1 MENEKKAVGLLKYL
15 LSFIVLL
22 SIILCPKRV
31 VYADD
36 VTYSTTGGT
45 WKQVNEKTWTMDKDG
60 DGTSDITLVKEGNAW
75 KYIFT
80 VADDKASYY
89 AWEEQVPDGYTVVGK
104 GERSNPTVNTM
115 TTYSHTPNIGDDG
128 VQNGNYANNLNL
140 NDVVTLPGADKLHV
154 VLTYAGESVSYD
166 YVCAW
171 EGSQPT
177 YTAQNNNS
185 SAIAVNGTKKFGGG
199 SGKTVEFDVP
209 GDTVTFGYRSD
220 SSGCGNGYGYYA
232 VVTGSGGGLII
243 TNRSITDP
251 APESGALTL
260 RKQVRNNTSTKKE
273 YFKFH
278 VKLSSTDAD
287 LTKMLSGEQVYGT
300 TTFQDGEA
308 VVYLAADEE
317 LSLTD
322 LPSGIHYEI
331 TEEENE
337 DYDVTWTST
346 AGTAAANVYSGDI
359 VANTTADITCVNT
372 KTSSGTPDNPM
383 EYGTLKITKTFVNV
397 PADKMKAT
405 LKIAFWGL
413 EKNKEYT
420 VQSGKVNDSFYS
432 DANGYG
438 NDELRVTLISEG
450 SLIMEG
456 MEDSIRV
463 ADAGTQD
470 GDQGV
475 MPARASD
482 DGSSV
487 LAETWIITGLP
498 AGCQY
503 QIMEDPSEGLIASYE
518 ITGASKIT
526 QSNKANASD
535 NQSLTTAKET
545 IQANETT
552 TVAFTNT
559 AKETPKDA
567 DTMLAIGVE
576 KTWDDN
582 DDALKIR
589 PKNITIQLTQDG
601 DVIATAVLDESTGW
615 KSVFE
620 DLDKYA
626 EDGVTEYVYAIN
638 ELEVPGYQSTIK
650 KETDPNII
658 QNDMV
663 DYAFFITNSLVDVG
677 NLKVSKTVEGDGA
690 DVSQAFRFTIKL
702 MKDGA
707 PLKGTFQLDAV
718 NGTKTGSIA
727 FDENGQA
734 TVNLKH
740 NESVVIS
747 DLPAGTSYQVT
758 ETQTPGYIASN
769 NGVYNGTIKQGETAE
784 VNMTNTVSPSCKL
797 TVTKTVKGNQG
808 NKTKDFNFQLAL
820 KGSSVPTTLTYT
832 KNGKKG
838 QVNVVNGIAKF
849 TLTHEGTITFN
860 DVPSGITYTVTE
872 TDGESNGYTVSSK
885 NASGKL
891 VQDTTASFTNTKNV
905 GLPTGAMTNTI
916 AIIVVLAGCVAGILL
931 LVTKKRSKHR

>member
-1 MENEKKAVGLLKYL
+1 MGNEKKAVGLLKYL

-104 GERSNPTVNTM
+104 GERSNPAVNTM

-154 VLTYAGESVSYD
+154 VLTYGGESVNYD

-199 SGKTVEFDVP
+199 RGTTVEFDVP

-243 TNRSITDP
+243 SNRSITDP

-260 RKQVRNNTSTKKE
+260 RKQVKNNTSTEKE

-278 VKLSSTDAD
+278 VKLSSTNAD

-300 TTFQDGEA
+300 TIFQDGEA
-308 VVYLAADEE
+308 VIYLAADEE
-317 LSLTD
+317 LSLTE
-322 LPSGIHYEI
+322 LPSGVHYEI

-337 DYDVTWTST
+337 NYDITWTST
-346 AGTAAANVYSGDI
+346 AGIAAANVYSGDI
-359 VANTTADITCVNT
+359 VANTTAEITCVNT
-372 KTSSGTPDNPM
+372 KTGSGTPDNPM

-397 PADKMKAT
+397 PTEMMDAKFT
-405 LKIAFWGL
+405 IAFWGL

-420 VQSGKVNDSFYS
+420 IQSTSGADSFYS

-438 NDELRVTLISEG
+438 NSILRVRQLTEG
-450 SLIMEG
+450 SIN
-456 MEDSIRV
+456 V
-463 ADAGTQD
+463 ADVGTQE
-470 GDQGV
+470 GDPDM
-475 MPARASD
+475 MPAVVSD

-487 LAETWIITGLP
+487 LAQTWTISNLP

-503 QIMEDPSEGLIASYE
+503 QILEDPKYDMIASYE
-518 ITGASKIT
+518 ITGASKII
-526 QSNKANASD
+526 QSNKANTSD

-559 AKETPKDA
+559 ARETPKDA
-567 DTMLAIGVE
+567 DTTLAIGVE

-582 DDALKIR
+582 EDALKIR
-589 PKNITIQLTQDG
+589 PKSITVQLTQDE
-601 DVIATAVLDESTGW
+601 DVVATAVLDESTGW

-650 KETDPNII
+650 KETDPNVI

-747 DLPAGTSYQVT
+747 DLPAGTTYQVT

-820 KGSSVPTTLTYT
+820 KGSSIPTTLTYT
-832 KNGKKG
+832 KNGKNG
-838 QVNVVNGIAKF
+838 QANVVNGIAKF

-872 TDGESNGYTVSSK
+872 TDGESNGYTVNSK

-916 AIIVVLAGCVAGILL
+916 AIIVVLAGCVAGSLL
-931 LVTKKRSKHR
+931 LVTKKRSKHS